1 MPNLD
6 QIWKQGL
13 LWNSVGDWA
22 TALVVFLAV
31 LIGLFA
37 IRRIFRSRRRK
48 WSELGQSI
56 PLAFDLGSQL
66 VEKTSRLF
74 IWSVA
79 LYCAIEQLTLPD
91 TNHIAHRINRGV
103 DIVITLV
110 FWYQAARW
118 ATATLRYSMGQRRRS
133 LLGQEAALTGSMEIF
148 LFVAGA
154 VIWALALLLALDNM
168 GVAIKPLLAG
178 LGIGG
183 IAVALAVQAVLGDLL
198 ASMSIAM
205 DKPFVIGDLLTVDTL
220 TGTVEYIG
228 VKSTRLRS
236 ITGEQIVV
244 ANSDI
249 TKSRIR
255 NFGRMS
261 ERRVAF
267 EIPVIHDTPVAT
279 LRAIPEALRSV
290 IEASPRAR
298 FVRCNLLALSETALR
313 YEVVY
318 FVRAPELAV
327 YAEVQHGIM
336 IAMMEKFR
344 ELRVQF
350 PTPTQVPMPLPA
362 ALPEAVK
369 HALHPDPMALK

>member
-6 QIWKQGL
+6 QFWKHGL
-13 LWNSVGDWA
+13 LWNSVGAW
-22 TALVVFLAV
+22 TIALGVFLAV
-31 LIGLFA
+31 FLGLLGV
-37 IRRIFRSRRRK
+37 RQIFRARRRK
-48 WSELGQSI
+48 LLEAAR
-56 PLAFDLGSQL
+56 PLPTALDLTARL
-66 VEKTSRLF
+66 IEKTTRLF
-74 IWSVA
+74 IWGVA
-79 LYCAIEQLTLPD
+79 LYCAIEQLDFPPTIHL
-91 TNHIAHRINRGV
+91 AHRIDHGADV
-103 DIVITLV
+103 VITLI
-110 FWYQAARW
+110 FWYQVARW
-118 ATATLRYSMGQRRRS
+118 ATATLRYSIDRRRRS
-133 LLGQEAALTGSMEIF
+133 SAAHGAALAGSMEII

-154 VIWALALLLALDNM
+154 LIWALALLLALDNL
-168 GVAIKPLLAG
+168 GVAIRPLLAG

-183 IAVALAVQAVLGDLL
+183 IAVALAVQAVLSDLL

-228 VKSTRLRS
+228 VKSTRIRS

-244 ANSDI
+244 SNADI

-267 EIPVIHDTPVAT
+267 EIPVVHDTPVAV
-279 LRAIPEALRSV
+279 LRGLPEAVRAV

-298 FVRCNLLALSETALR
+298 FVRCNLLTLTETALR

-336 IAMMEKFR
+336 IALMEKFR
-344 ELRVQF
+344 ELGVQF
-350 PTPTQVPMPLPA
+350 PTPAQVPMPSKA
-362 ALPEAVK
+362 ALP
-369 HALHPDPMALK
+369 LPQ

>member
-22 TALVVFLAV
+22 VALVVFLTV

-37 IRRIFRSRRRK
+37 IRRIIRARRRR
-48 WSELGQSI
+48 WTESAQTV
-56 PLAFDLGSQL
+56 PLAFDLSSQL

-74 IWSVA
+74 IWGVA

-91 TNHIAHRINRGV
+91 SNHIAHRINHGV
-103 DIVITLV
+103 DVFITLI
-110 FWYQAARW
+110 FWIQAARW

-154 VIWALALLLALDNM
+154 VIWALALLLALDNL

-228 VKSTRLRS
+228 VKSTRIRS

-244 ANSDI
+244 SNADI

-261 ERRVAF
+261 ERRVSF
-267 EIPVIHDTPVAT
+267 EIPVVHDTAVAV
-279 LRAIPEALRSV
+279 LRALPDAVRAV

-298 FVRCNLLALSETALR
+298 FVRCSLLMLTESALR

-336 IAMMEKFR
+336 IALMERFR
-344 ELRVQF
+344 ELGVQF
-350 PTPTQVPMPLPA
+350 PTPTQVPMPSKAPQPLPTA
-362 ALPEAVK
+362 Q
-369 HALHPDPMALK
+369 

>member
-6 QIWKQGL
+6 QFWKREL
-13 LWNSVGDWA
+13 LWNSVGAWV
-22 TALVVFLAV
+22 TALIIFLAV
-31 LIGLFA
+31 FAGLLALRQFCRARRRQWRESGKAPPGALDLTSQLIEKTRGLF
-37 IRRIFRSRRRK
+37 IC
-48 WSELGQSI
+48 G
-56 PLAFDLGSQL
+56 
-66 VEKTSRLF
+66 
-74 IWSVA
+74 VA
-79 LYCAIEQLTLPD
+79 LYCAIEQLDFPPTIHL
-91 TNHIAHRINRGV
+91 AQRIDHGV
-103 DIVITLV
+103 DVLITLI
-110 FWYQAARW
+110 FWFQAARW
-118 ATATLRYSMGQRRRS
+118 ATAALRYSIDQRRRS
-133 LLGQEAALTGSMEIF
+133 AHGHDAAVTGSMEII

-154 VIWALALLLALDNM
+154 LIWALALLLALDNL
-168 GVAIKPLLAG
+168 GIAIKPLLAG

-228 VKSTRLRS
+228 VKSTRIRS

-244 ANSDI
+244 SNSDI

-267 EIPVIHDTPVAT
+267 EIPVIHDTPLAV
-279 LRAIPEALRSV
+279 LRALPDAVRSV

-298 FVRCNLLALSETALR
+298 FLRCSLLTLTETALR

-318 FVRAPELAV
+318 FVRAPELPV

-336 IAMMEKFR
+336 IALLGKFR
-344 ELRVQF
+344 EMGVQF
-350 PTPTQVPMPLPA
+350 PTPPQAPMPLAAPLPA
-362 ALPEAVK
+362 ASAQ
-369 HALHPDPMALK
+369 

>member
-6 QIWKQGL
+6 PFWKRAL
-13 LWNSVGDWA
+13 LWNSVGAWA
-22 TALVVFLAV
+22 IALAVFLAV
-31 LIGLFA
+31 LVGLLA
-37 IRRIFRSRRRK
+37 FRQAFRVRRRR
-48 WSELGQSI
+48 WRDSGRAL
-56 PLAFDLGSQL
+56 PVALDLTSQL
-66 VEKTSRLF
+66 IEKTSALF
-74 IWSVA
+74 IWGVA
-79 LYCAIEQLTLPD
+79 LYSAIEQVDFPPQIHL
-91 TNHIAHRINRGV
+91 AHRIDHSV
-103 DIVITLV
+103 DVLITLI

-118 ATATLRYSMGQRRRS
+118 ATATLRYSVEQRRRS
-133 LLGQEAALTGSMEIF
+133 PQGHDAAVTGSMEII

-154 VIWALALLLALDNM
+154 LIWALALLLALDNL

-228 VKSTRLRS
+228 VKSTRIRS

-244 ANSDI
+244 SNSDI

-261 ERRVAF
+261 ERRVSF
-267 EIPVIHDTPVAT
+267 EIPVIHDTPITT
-279 LRAIPEALRSV
+279 LRALPDAERAV

-298 FVRCNLLALSETALR
+298 FLRCSLLTLTETALR

-318 FVRAPELAV
+318 FVRAPELPV

-336 IAMMEKFR
+336 IALMAKFR
-344 ELRVQF
+344 ELGVQF
-350 PTPTQVPMPLPA
+350 PTPAQVPMPLSAQLPGPA
-362 ALPEAVK
+362 PQ
-369 HALHPDPMALK
+369 

>member
-1 MPNLD
+1 M
-6 QIWKQGL
+6 
-13 LWNSVGDWA
+13 
-22 TALVVFLAV
+22 ALVVFLAV

-37 IRRIFRSRRRK
+37 IRRVVRSRRRN
-48 WSELGQSI
+48 WSGSGRSV
-56 PLAFDLGSQL
+56 PLALDVGSQL

-74 IWSVA
+74 IWGVA
-79 LYCAIEQLTLPD
+79 LYCAIEQLTLPES
-91 TNHIAHRINRGV
+91 NHIAHRINRGV
-103 DIVITLV
+103 AVIITLI

-118 ATATLRYSMGQRRRS
+118 ATSSLRYFMDQRRRS
-133 LLGQEAALTGSMEIF
+133 THGQEATLTGAMEIS
-148 LFVAGA
+148 LFVAGTL
-154 VIWALALLLALDNM
+154 IWALALLLALDNM

-236 ITGEQIVV
+236 ITGEQLVV

-255 NFGRMS
+255 NYGRMS
-261 ERRVAF
+261 ERRVSF
-267 EIPVIHDTPVAT
+267 EIPVIHDTPMAT
-279 LRAIPEALRSV
+279 LRAIPDAIRAV

-336 IAMMEKFR
+336 IAMLEKFR

-362 ALPEAVK
+362 PLPGAS
-369 HALHPDPMALK
+369 PP

>member
-1 MPNLD
+1 MPKLD

-22 TALVVFLAV
+22 VALVVFLAV

-37 IRRIFRSRRRK
+37 IRRVVRSRRRK
-48 WSELGQSI
+48 WTGSGRSV
-56 PLAFDLGSQL
+56 PLALDVGSQL
-66 VEKTSRLF
+66 LEKTSRLF
-74 IWSVA
+74 IWGVA

-91 TNHIAHRINRGV
+91 SNHIAHRINRGV
-103 DIVITLV
+103 DVFITLI

-118 ATATLRYSMGQRRRS
+118 ATSSLRYFMDQRRRS
-133 LLGQEAALTGSMEIF
+133 THGQEAALTGAMEIF
-148 LFVAGA
+148 LFVAGT

-205 DKPFVIGDLLTVDTL
+205 DKPFVIGDLLSVDTL

-228 VKSTRLRS
+228 VKSTRIRS

-255 NFGRMS
+255 NYGRMS
-261 ERRVAF
+261 ERRVSF

-279 LRAIPEALRSV
+279 LRAIPDAIRSV
-290 IEASPRAR
+290 IEAAPRAR
-298 FVRCNLLALSETALR
+298 FVRCNLLSLSETALR

-336 IAMMEKFR
+336 IAMLEKLR

-362 ALPEAVK
+362 PLPK
-369 HALHPDPMALK
+369 M

>member
-1 MPNLD
+1 MPKLD
-6 QIWKQGL
+6 QFWKQGL
-13 LWNSVGDWA
+13 LWNSVGAW
-22 TALVVFLAV
+22 TLALGVFLAV
-31 LIGLFA
+31 FIGLLA
-37 IRRIFRSRRRK
+37 VRQIFRSRRRR
-48 WSELGQSI
+48 WLETGR
-56 PLAFDLGSQL
+56 PLPVALDLTAQL
-66 VEKTSRLF
+66 IEKTTQLF
-74 IWSVA
+74 IWGVA
-79 LYCAIEQLTLPD
+79 LYCAIEQLDFPP
-91 TNHIAHRINRGV
+91 TNHLAQRV
-103 DIVITLV
+103 DRAADVLITLI

-118 ATATLRYSMGQRRRS
+118 ATATLRYSIDQRRRTS
-133 LLGQEAALTGSMEIF
+133 SDHAAALAGSMEII
-148 LFVAGA
+148 LFVAG
-154 VIWALALLLALDNM
+154 VLIWGLALLLALDNM
-168 GVAIKPLLAG
+168 GVAIRPLLAG

-228 VKSTRLRS
+228 VKSTRIRS

-244 ANSDI
+244 SNADI

-261 ERRVAF
+261 ERRVSF
-267 EIPVIHDTPVAT
+267 EIPVAHDTAVAV
-279 LRAIPEALRSV
+279 LRALPDAVRAI

-298 FVRCNLLALSETALR
+298 FLRCSLLTLTETALR

-336 IAMMEKFR
+336 IAMMEKLR

-350 PTPTQVPMPLPA
+350 PTPAQVPMPTKA
-362 ALPEAVK
+362 ALPTAR
-369 HALHPDPMALK
+369 PDQ

>member
-37 IRRIFRSRRRK
+37 IRRVFRSRRRK
-48 WSELGQSI
+48 WSELGRSI

-91 TNHIAHRINRGV
+91 TNHIAHRINHGV

-205 DKPFVIGDLLTVDTL
+205 DKPFVIGDLLAVDSL

-228 VKSTRLRS
+228 VKSTRIRS

-279 LRAIPEALRSV
+279 LRAIPEALRAV

-350 PTPTQVPMPLPA
+350 PTPTQVPMPQPA
-362 ALPEAVK
+362 PLPEAVK
-369 HALHPDPMALK
+369 HAS

>member
-6 QIWKQGL
+6 RILQQGL

-22 TALVVFLAV
+22 MALVVFLAV
-31 LIGLFA
+31 LAGLFTV
-37 IRRIFRSRRRK
+37 RRVVRARRRR
-48 WSELGQSI
+48 WSGSGTAV
-56 PLAFDLGSQL
+56 PLAIDIGSQL
-66 VEKTSRLF
+66 VGKTSRLF
-74 IWSVA
+74 IWGVA
-79 LYCAIEQLTLPD
+79 LYAAIEQLTLPES
-91 TNHIAHRINRGV
+91 NHIAHRINRGV
-103 DIVITLV
+103 DIVITLI

-118 ATATLRYSMGQRRRS
+118 ATAGLRYTMDQRRRS
-133 LLGQEAALTGSMEIF
+133 SHGQEAALTGAMEIF
-148 LFVAGA
+148 LFVAGT

-205 DKPFVIGDLLTVDTL
+205 DKPFVIGDMLTVDTL

-228 VKSTRLRS
+228 VKSTRIRS
-236 ITGEQIVV
+236 ITGEQLVL

-255 NFGRMS
+255 NYGRMS
-261 ERRVAF
+261 ERRVSF

-279 LRAIPEALRSV
+279 LRAIPDALREV

-298 FVRCNLLALSETALR
+298 FVRCNLLSLSESALR

-336 IAMMEKFR
+336 LAMLEKFR

-350 PTPTQVPMPLPA
+350 PTPTQAPMPAAAPLPGA
-362 ALPEAVK
+362 AESG
-369 HALHPDPMALK
+369 